1 MRFEMLSYAWDKD
14 NPLSGEKPTI
24 RDLSGKY

>member
-1 MRFEMLSYAWDKD
+1 MRFETLNYAWDPN

-24 RDLSGKY
+24 RDLSVHS